1 MSEKNIYFKEQVLAS
16 SEYFEQW
23 LYSGDIKSFITDKG
37 EPIKKSFYCELHD
50 VFLDYHKS
58 LEGNENDIVH
68 NCIGCNL
75 EEGAR
80 TIELFFYHN
89 KNTDSKRYF
98 LTLYS
103 LLFYLQAE
111 RLAVIYKEL
120 GYKVPNKDK
129 FDWSAF
135 PVLQRIN
142 CWANFFKH
150 PKSYMLLHHPMFFI
164 EGEPHIPNLMINGII
179 DDSFIHKFYKSR
191 ENNGDLRI
199 ELENKDNYI
208 VVFPNLLE
216 LTMDLCSEFEKIK
229 TLILNN
235 KKLVEKLAAYT
246 SLKSPL
252 SE

>member
-23 LYSGDIKSFITDKG
+23 LYKSESKSFILDKG
-37 EPIKKSFYCELHD
+37 EPIKKSIYCELYD
-50 VFLDYHKS
+50 VFSDYHNS
-58 LEGNENDIVH
+58 IEGNENDIAH

-120 GYKVPNKDK
+120 GYKVANSDD
-129 FDWSAF
+129 FEWSAF
-135 PVLQRIN
+135 PVLQRIKY
-142 CWANFFKH
+142 WANFFKH
-150 PKSYMLLHHPMFFI
+150 PKSYMLLHHPSFFI
-164 EGEPHIPNLMINGII
+164 EGEPLIPNLMNNGII
-179 DDSFIHKFYKSR
+179 EDSFIHKFYKGSKY
-191 ENNGDLRI
+191 NYDLRI
-199 ELENKDNYI
+199 ELENKDSYI
-208 VVFPNLLE
+208 IIFPNLLE
-216 LTMDLCSEFEKIK
+216 LTMDLCAEFENIK
-229 TLILNN
+229 TLILND
-235 KKLVEKLAAYT
+235 KKLVEKLATYT
-246 SLKSPL
+246 TLKSPI
-252 SE
+252 SD